1 MNAKQ
6 RRTTRRQTPVYAL
19 IGQEVK
25 TSTGVHG
32 KVVGYHPTLQNHVI
46 LKLRNNRK
54 IRADWRSLSL
64 PAA

>member
-6 RRTTRRQTPVYAL
+6 RRTARRQTPVYAL

-25 TSTGVHG
+25 TSSGASG
-32 KVVGYHPTLQNHVI
+32 KVIAYHPTLQHHVI

-54 IRADWRSLSL
+54 VRADWRSLNVTT
-64 PAA
+64 A